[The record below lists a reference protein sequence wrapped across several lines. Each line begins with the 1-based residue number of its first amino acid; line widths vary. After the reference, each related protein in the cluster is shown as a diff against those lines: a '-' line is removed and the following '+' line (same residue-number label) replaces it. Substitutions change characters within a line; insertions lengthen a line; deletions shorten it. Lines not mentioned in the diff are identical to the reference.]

1 MDIRDEFLNYFKSKG
16 HDIIPSMSLV
26 PDDATL
32 LFTNAGMVQ
41 FKDIFTGLVPIPKN
55 PRATSCQLCVR
66 AGGKHN
72 DLENVGYTARHHTL
86 FEMLGNF
93 SFGDYFK
100 AEAIEYAW
108 EFVTKILKLP
118 TNRLWVTVHHNDK
131 QAYDL
136 WKKIVSEDRIKMF
149 GDKDNFWA
157 MGDTGP
163 CGYCSEIFYDQGDEY
178 FKHKEDYL
186 GGDGDRFLEIWNLV
200 FMEFERTKTNQ
211 LLKLPKPSIDTGM
224 GLERV
229 VAIKEGVRNNFDSSL
244 FMPIINDIE
253 LLSPI
258 KKNNSNIASFRVIA
272 DHLRAITFMLND
284 GVTFDKVGR
293 GYVLRRILRRAV
305 RHGYK
310 LGFKQPFLNQLVDSV
325 IKVMGNH
332 YTQIQENN
340 LYIKEQ
346 IKNEENRFFTTIESG
361 MRLFEDELKKTTNK
375 FSGKT
380 AFILYD
386 THGFPLDLTADMLKE
401 KNISLDIDEFNKY
414 MQEQKQRAKAS
425 WSGSGDKA
433 KEGDFEILLEKFG
446 KNQFIGYEKT
456 SCTTKILALLDENF
470 KLVDKLETN
479 STGWVMLE
487 KTPFYATSGGQ
498 IGDKGILKDK
508 EHIAEVLQ
516 TEKFFDINLSKIK
529 LINLDLNVGE
539 EISAVVINRNEIAK
553 HHSATHLLQS
563 ALRQVLGNTVAQAGS
578 YNDDTKLR
586 FDFTFNRALSKEELD
601 EIEDLVNSAIAHSI
615 PQETKILPIQEAK
628 KQGAIAL
635 FGEKY
640 GDIVRV
646 VKFGDISIEFCG
658 GTHVKNSAEIGSFY
672 ITKESGVS
680 SGVRRIEAVCGMSA
694 IKYAKKHFNE
704 LNMIKAELKTNN
716 ILQGIKK
723 LKNQIK
729 ELKYEINH
737 LSQTSTK
744 PLNETTIN
752 GIKVIIDK
760 IENGDIKTII
770 DEYKNKYDKVAIML
784 FQPKNSKVT
793 IACGVKGI
801 DIKAGDWIKQIAP
814 IVGGGGGGR
823 ADFAQAGG
831 KDISKIDEA
840 IKKSFEYL
848 KS

>member
-1 MDIRDEFLNYFKSKG
+1 
-16 HDIIPSMSLV
+16 
-26 PDDATL
+26 
-32 LFTNAGMVQ
+32 
-41 FKDIFTGLVPIPKN
+41 
-55 PRATSCQLCVR
+55 
-66 AGGKHN
+66 
-72 DLENVGYTARHHTL
+72 
-86 FEMLGNF
+86 
-93 SFGDYFK
+93 
-100 AEAIEYAW
+100 
-108 EFVTKILKLP
+108 
-118 TNRLWVTVHHNDK
+118 
-131 QAYDL
+131 
-136 WKKIVSEDRIKMF
+136 
-149 GDKDNFWA
+149 

-178 FKHKEDYL
+178 FNHKEDYL

-200 FMEFERTKTNQ
+200 FMEFERTKNNQ

-253 LLSPI
+253 LLSPT

-346 IKNEENRFFTTIESG
+346 IKNEENRFFTTIEAG

-470 KLVDKLETN
+470 KLVDKLKTN

-840 IKKSFEYL
+840 IKKSMEYIYIL
-848 KS
+848 